1 MLGILV
7 APLSPMVVR
16 LVLTSAIVAPLSPMA
31 FVAGAADDTVV
42 GVQDVQ
48 EPSLAG

>member
-16 LVLTSAIVAPLSPMA
+16 LVLTSAIVAPLSPMT
-31 FVAGAADDTVV
+31 FVADAADDAGV

-48 EPSLAG
+48 EPPLAG